1 MQLPTMT
8 IKRPPPYAPVAP
20 APAMTATAMPI
31 NLPTSNSMEGSRRSS
46 SGNRSSRSHTDD
58 NIKDDFLMNHP
69 PGPLNLIYGP
79 ESPIKLSDITRHLT
93 VARKRRR
100 TIDHLSFLGCH
111 FSDGARAVFRKLGK
125 KLQRVDTSM
134 KELAIS
140 GIPSLGNEELS
151 SLAPFLNKST
161 TLRSLDLTGATFTS
175 AAIEELRPFFSNNK
189 ALEVLV
195 LGENP
200 CIGDEGVHVL
210 VTSLLE
216 TSVSGSSGQ
225 GKGGRGG
232 RLQVLALDSCGIG
245 IEGVTSIS
253 NILSS
258 HPPPG
263 GGTYL
268 HVLELS
274 KNYIGDLGAEILA
287 DAIIRGHHRLG
298 HLFLNCAEIGDGG
311 ALAFGRLLL
320 SNQSLITLSLQHNT
334 RITNLGASCL
344 LDALLGSPSIK
355 SILES
360 NHTLK
365 SMNLRGC
372 SLISPTLLQLTTW
385 HSLHIR
391 ILTTKDAI
399 IQWKVEYHLK
409 NNAECGLG
417 LDHFDL
423 ELMPHML
430 AFFGKA
436 SGMTSIFNAMK
447 SMPQLYTMYDPNVK
461 CVDELPTKGCEPTM
475 ENTPFL
481 DQFKTSTVNRS
492 MKKYY
497 AIFVNRIPSH
507 RSIYWHR
514 NIRMRIDRESNS
526 NSCNKSKH
534 SACHQQLQFLF

>member
-1 MQLPTMT
+1 M
-8 IKRPPPYAPVAP
+8 KRPPPYASVAP
-20 APAMTATAMPI
+20 APATTAAAIP
-31 NLPTSNSMEGSRRSS
+31 SNHPSTDMEVS
-46 SGNRSSRSHTDD
+46 SSRSRSRTDD
-58 NIKDDFLMNHP
+58 NNNDFLMNHP

-93 VARKRRR
+93 SARKRRR
-100 TIDHLSFLGCH
+100 SIDHLSFLGCH
-111 FSDGARAVFRKLGK
+111 FSDGARVVFRKLGK
-125 KLQRVDTSM
+125 KLQRVDTTM

-140 GIPSLGNEELS
+140 GIPSLGNAELS

-175 AAIEELRPFFSNNK
+175 AAIEELRPFFSKNK

-216 TSVSGSSGQ
+216 SSVSGSSGR
-225 GKGGRGG
+225 GSRGRG
-232 RLQVLALDSCGIG
+232 RLKVLALDSCGIG
-245 IEGVTSIS
+245 LEGVTSIS
-253 NILSS
+253 NFLSS
-258 HPPPG
+258 HPPG
-263 GGTYL
+263 GGTSL

-298 HLFLNCAEIGDGG
+298 HLFLNYAEIGDGG
-311 ALAFGRLLL
+311 ALALGRLLL

-334 RITNLGASCL
+334 RITNLGASAL
-344 LDALLGSPSIK
+344 LEALLGYPSIK
-355 SILES
+355 RILES

-372 SLISPTLLQLTTW
+372 SLISPALLQLTTW
-385 HSLHIR
+385 HSFHSR
-391 ILTTKDAI
+391 ILTTEDAI
-399 IQWKVEYHLK
+399 IRWKVEYHLK

-423 ELMPHML
+423 ELMPRML

-436 SGMTSIFNAMK
+436 SGISSIFNALK
-447 SMPQLYTMYDPNVK
+447 SMPQLYTDTNVK
-461 CVDELPTKGCEPTM
+461 SVDELPTKDCEPTM
-475 ENTPFL
+475 ENSSFL
-481 DQFKTSTVNRS
+481 DQFKASSVNRS
-492 MKKYY
+492 MKKHY
-497 AIFVNRIPSH
+497 AIFVNRIPKR
-507 RSIYWHR
+507 RSMCWHR

-526 NSCNKSKH
+526 SSCSKSKH
-534 SACHQQLQFLF
+534 STFHQKFTLLI